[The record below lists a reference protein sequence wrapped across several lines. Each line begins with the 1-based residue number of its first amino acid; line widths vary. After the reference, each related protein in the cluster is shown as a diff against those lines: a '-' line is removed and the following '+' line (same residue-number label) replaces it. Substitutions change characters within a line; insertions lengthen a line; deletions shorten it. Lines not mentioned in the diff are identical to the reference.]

1 MDSFSLW
8 NGLKMPRM
16 GSSAP
21 VGRRE
26 RHMLTGAAAHPGR
39 SPMPSTTY
47 GAGDQTF
54 TNSPRTRS
62 ANCAHLHSAFGPGCP
77 YCAEAGAH
85 AAPDGGTGSSTHE
98 RLLP

>member
-1 MDSFSLW
+1 
-8 NGLKMPRM
+8 
-16 GSSAP
+16 
-21 VGRRE
+21 
-26 RHMLTGAAAHPGR
+26 
-39 SPMPSTTY
+39 MPSMTH

-85 AAPDGGTGSSTHE
+85 AA
-98 RLLP
+98 